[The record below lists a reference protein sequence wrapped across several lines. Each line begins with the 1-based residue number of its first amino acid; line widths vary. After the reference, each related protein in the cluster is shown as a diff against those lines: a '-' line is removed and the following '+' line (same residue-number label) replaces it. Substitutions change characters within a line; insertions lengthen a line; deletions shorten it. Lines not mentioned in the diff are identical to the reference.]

1 MPTVRFSDGS
11 RKALVFAHTE
21 ARLLNHGFIGP
32 EHILLGL
39 IQEGEGVAANVL
51 ALLGIT
57 LEAVREKVEETIG
70 VVDTAPSASPQF
82 TPRSKKVL
90 ELSLREAMQLGHTYI
105 GTEHLLL
112 GIAREGESVAATVL
126 LSLGSELSSVRQ
138 EVMKLVSGGRAAGE
152 GGSLS

>member
-1 MPTVRFSDGS
+1 M
-11 RKALVFAHTE
+11 FAHTE